1 MLVFTNELGLQ
12 KDRFVESSKT
22 IVPLCANLLYGPE
35 TNVGNAIS
43 NCKSGYPI
51 DRHGEPLR
59 TADGAPD
66 IDAQPI
72 LRMSVDVSQ
81 RRCSYRNTTGKMQ
94 GDIVFN
100 DVGQLKCYS
109 RMSVDV
115 S

>member
-1 MLVFTNELGLQ
+1 MCL
-12 KDRFVESSKT
+12 
-22 IVPLCANLLYGPE
+22 
-35 TNVGNAIS
+35 NV
-43 NCKSGYPI
+43 
-51 DRHGEPLR
+51 
-59 TADGAPD
+59 
-66 IDAQPI
+66 DARIEKQ
-72 LRMSVDVSQ
+72 LKKYKVTSYLMMSVDVSQ